1 MLKLGRER
9 VVGRGSTAGRIGYD
23 MKKVANVEGGKTT
36 KTRR

>member
-23 MKKVANVEGGKTT
+23 MKRVANVEDGKTT
-36 KTRR
+36 ETGR